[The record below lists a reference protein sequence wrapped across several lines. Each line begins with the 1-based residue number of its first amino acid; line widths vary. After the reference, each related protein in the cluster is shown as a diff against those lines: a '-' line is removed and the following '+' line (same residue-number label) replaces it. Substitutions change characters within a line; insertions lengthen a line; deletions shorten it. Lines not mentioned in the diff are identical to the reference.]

1 MNCRVSLRIIWLP
14 EFIFETRQIS
24 YSGWKYQFPS
34 LTLSLLLCCRDKKSG
49 SNFRIYDSYSTALFP
64 LQFSHCFIFNW
75 IFLQSSWKT
84 LTKSHSFFLYKNHLS
99 IFWFCIFWEHLE
111 AILTSFTANFCQLVV
126 NFESTYKRTQQRKPP
141 PKSVTHRQTILA
153 PNLQITDLAIFS

>member
-1 MNCRVSLRIIWLP
+1 MKENLKDNLKIESEKGFQKFTPLFFYQQVNCKVSLRIIWLP

-49 SNFRIYDSYSTALFP
+49 SNFRIYDSYATALFP

-84 LTKSHSFFLYKNHLS
+84 LTKSHSFFLYNKTENFQSISARSFFGLLVLS
-99 IFWFCIFWEHLE
+99 VL
-111 AILTSFTANFCQLVV
+111 LV
-126 NFESTYKRTQQRKPP
+126 R
-141 PKSVTHRQTILA
+141 
-153 PNLQITDLAIFS
+153 